1 MAHTTSEIYAG
12 AAKTNARGAA
22 PREAMR
28 ADRREGYALLENLRR
43 AGVSGVEYR
52 RDAGDMIYWQEEDT
66 RALYFLLEGVVR
78 ISRHRSGGEELTLDL
93 LGPGEVFGSFAAI
106 GGGQRASARA
116 LTACRVLKIPAPFLL
131 RTMRRS
137 HEATLR
143 IVTLMEHRLVAREHM
158 AGILH
163 RRRTV
168 ARLATLLPILALKFG
183 ECLPGER
190 WRIGLRLT
198 HTELAAMI
206 ASTRESVSQA
216 LGGMRR
222 KGYIAV
228 ERGHLVI
235 LSDEGLKKLGS
246 E

>member
-1 MAHTTSEIYAG
+1 MEYC
-12 AAKTNARGAA
+12 
-22 PREAMR
+22 REA
-28 ADRREGYALLENLRR
+28 
-43 AGVSGVEYR
+43 
-52 RDAGDMIYWQEEDT
+52 GDVIYWQEEDT

-93 LGPGEVFGSFAAI
+93 LGPGEVFGSFTTI
-106 GGGQRASARA
+106 GGGQRASAKA
-116 LTACRVLKIPAPFLL
+116 LTACRVMKIPAPFLQ
-131 RTMRRS
+131 RTMVRS
-137 HEATLR
+137 PDAALR
-143 IVTLMEHRLVAREHM
+143 IVTMMEHRLAAREHM

-163 RRRTV
+163 RRRTE
-168 ARLATLLPILALKFG
+168 ARLATLLPILSRKFG

-190 WRIGLRLT
+190 RRIGVRLT
-198 HTELAAMI
+198 HAELASMV

-228 ERGHLVI
+228 ERGRIVI

-246 E
+246 G